1 MHIDE
6 LYHEQGSFTLSIK
19 NQIIGSPGQCTAVI
33 GENGAGKS
41 TLFRILSGALK
52 PNKIIWSEKNI
63 RKVLFHDAF
72 ATLNPRLRVIDHLT
86 WSASMH
92 GASHLFIKKVS
103 DDFDL
108 ATLFKRYPSSLSAGQ
123 MTRLRLAKT
132 LLAEPDVILL
142 DEPTTGLQFSAA
154 EQVVSCISIL
164 LKQGKSVVV
173 STHHLIELSGLKPFL
188 IGLKDGR
195 VILSENW
202 SLKYEHYNQVCELM
216 RSLAG
221 HDTGNIFAGG
231 EVVQNG
237 SI

>member
-1 MHIDE
+1 MRIDE

-19 NQIIGSPGQCTAVI
+19 EQVISSPGRCTAVI

-52 PNKIIWSEKNI
+52 PNKLIWTEKNK

-92 GASHLFIKKVS
+92 GAPPHFLHKVS

-132 LLAEPDVILL
+132 LLADPDVILL
-142 DEPTTGLQFSAA
+142 DVT
-154 EQVVSCISIL
+154 
-164 LKQGKSVVV
+164 
-173 STHHLIELSGLKPFL
+173 
-188 IGLKDGR
+188 
-195 VILSENW
+195 W
-202 SLKYEHYNQVCELM
+202 SSKFTQP
-216 RSLAG
+216 S
-221 HDTGNIFAGG
+221 
-231 EVVQNG
+231 
-237 SI
+237 